1 MQVIAVDDEELVLET
16 LINAIK
22 ESPDITN
29 VRGFVSCTEAL
40 QWVTSNPVDIAF
52 LDINMRGMGG
62 LTLAE
67 HIMEMCPQCKIVFC
81 TGYSEY
87 AVSAFQMHVSG
98 YLLKPITAQSVQKE
112 IDHIKKECS
121 KEKLLTVRCFGNFEV
136 FYKGE
141 LLGFKRTKT
150 KELLACLI
158 DRRGAAV
165 TTKQICAK
173 LWEDNNNEARNVNYM
188 YQLLDDLRHSL
199 RAVGAEK
206 ILNRGCATYA
216 VDITMVDCDYYRY
229 LECGKPEFLGEYMI
243 QYSWA
248 EETSGLLWRKKYKKD
263 KKN

>member
-29 VRGFVSCTEAL
+29 VMGFVSCTEAL

-67 HIMEMCPQCKIVFC
+67 HIMEMCPQCKVVFC

-112 IDHIKKECS
+112 IDYIKKECS
-121 KEKLLTVRCFGNFEV
+121 KEKMLTVRCFGNFEV
-136 FYKGE
+136 FYRGAT
-141 LLGFKRTKT
+141 LGFKRTKT
-150 KELLACLI
+150 KELLAFLI
-158 DRRGAAV
+158 DRRGASV
-165 TTKQICAK
+165 TSKQICAK
-173 LWEDNNNEARNVNYM
+173 LWEDNRSEARNVNYL
-188 YQLLDDLRHSL
+188 YQLLDDLRQSL

-206 ILNRGCATYA
+206 ILSRSSGAYA
-216 VDITMVDCDYYRY
+216 VDTAMLDCDYYRY
-229 LECGKPEFLGEYMI
+229 LEYGKPEFLGEYMI

-248 EETSGLLWRKKYKKD
+248 EETGGLLWRKKV
-263 KKN
+263 